1 MNNDLDKEQVTLIDE
16 MNSIRKQKEEKIKI
30 IKEKSKKW
38 DALQR
43 QKDEATVKFDE
54 VRKKDELL
62 HAELVET
69 NKRRKANIASTKTVI
84 FYFINKILNLYI
96 YYKYKY

>member
-1 MNNDLDKEQVTLIDE
+1 MMDE
-16 MNSIRKQKEEKIKI
+16 LNSVHKQKEEKMKI

-38 DALQR
+38 DALQQ
-43 QKDEATVKFDE
+43 QKDEATTRFDE

-62 HAELVET
+62 HAELIET

-84 FYFINKILNLYI
+84 SHFIILT
-96 YYKYKY
+96 K